1 MIKHTFAICAYKES
15 PYLEELIRSL
25 LSQKMRSSVILCTST
40 PNEYIENLCKKY
52 NIRMFVSSK
61 PSSLMNDWSFA
72 LKTAHIED
80 GAELVTIAH
89 QDDIYQEEYSLKLNK
104 AYEKYPDM
112 LLFCSSNKTIDAYGN
127 ESGGKVEAVKKI
139 LRLPLRLKM
148 LSGSTLIKRLPLR
161 FGNSICCPSCTYNI
175 KLTGTELFNKDYHF
189 VIDWDTLWNLTNQKG
204 RFIVCEKNLISYRVH
219 DGAETKK
226 NIIDHNREKEEFL
239 MFRRIWPEFF
249 AKFLM
254 HFYKSAYKAYD

>member
-25 LSQKMRSSVILCTST
+25 LSQKLRSSVILCTST

-52 NIRMFVSSK
+52 DIKLFISEK
-61 PSSLMNDWSFA
+61 ESSLMNDWSFA
-72 LKTAHIED
+72 LEMAKTKE

-89 QDDIYQEEYSLKLNK
+89 QDDIYHEDYSSELMK

-112 LLFCSSNKTIDAYGN
+112 LIFCCSNRTIDAYGN
-127 ESGGKVEAVKKI
+127 ENGGKVEVVKKV
-139 LRLPLRLKM
+139 LRLPLRIKG
-148 LSGSTLIKRLPLR
+148 LSGNTFIKRLSLR

-175 KLTGTELFNKDYHF
+175 KLTGTELFKKDYHF
-189 VIDWDTLWNLTNQKG
+189 VIDWDTLWNLTSKKG

-219 DGAETKK
+219 EGAETKK
-226 NIIDHNREKEEFL
+226 NIVDHNREKEESL
-239 MFRRIWPEFF
+239 MFRKIWPEPVV
-249 AKFLM
+249 KLLM